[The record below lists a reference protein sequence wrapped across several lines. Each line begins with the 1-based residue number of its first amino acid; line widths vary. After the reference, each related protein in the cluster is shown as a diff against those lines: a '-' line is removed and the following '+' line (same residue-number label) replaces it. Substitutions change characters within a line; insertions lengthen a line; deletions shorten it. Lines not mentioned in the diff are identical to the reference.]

1 MVELEKNITRYS
13 ASDFI
18 FLSFPKSGRT
28 WIRYFIAKYIE
39 LEFQK
44 EFTLEIE
51 EINNIPRIIFSHN
64 YFDTKQDIEEE
75 PEIILQNLLKQ
86 KEIFIVVRDPR
97 DVAVSYYHQK
107 VNREE
112 RLKKMD
118 INEFVFSP
126 IYGIER
132 QAKFVLK
139 LLDLSKEHARSK
151 LVVYENLLRQPETY
165 FYRIIYEI
173 FKEVNNTNFYRAL
186 NESTFEKMK
195 EYELTISKQGV
206 GDFSRIGKKNWNGD
220 NNSLKVRRGK
230 LNSYLSELTPE
241 SIERLNKL
249 PFTSQLI
256 YQLADIKS

>member
-1 MVELEKNITRYS
+1 MIELDKNISRYS
-13 ASDFI
+13 SSDFI

-51 EINNIPRIIFSHN
+51 EINNIPRIIFTHN
-64 YFDTKQDIEEE
+64 YFDNKQDIEEE
-75 PEIILQNLLKQ
+75 PEIILQNILKQ
-86 KEIFIVVRDPR
+86 KEVFIVVRDPR

-112 RLKKMD
+112 RLSGID
-118 INEFVFSP
+118 INEFVFSS

-139 LLDLSKEHARSK
+139 LLALNKEHAKSK

-165 FYRIIYEI
+165 FYRMINGI
-173 FKEVNNTNFYRAL
+173 FKEVNSTNFYKAL
-186 NESTFEKMK
+186 HESTFEKMK
-195 EYELTISKQGV
+195 EYELMISKQGV
-206 GDFSRIGKKNWNGD
+206 GDFSRIGKKHWNGD
-220 NNSLKVRRGK
+220 NNSLKVRKGK

-241 SIERLNKL
+241 TVEKLNKL

-256 YQLADIKS
+256 YELEKIKS